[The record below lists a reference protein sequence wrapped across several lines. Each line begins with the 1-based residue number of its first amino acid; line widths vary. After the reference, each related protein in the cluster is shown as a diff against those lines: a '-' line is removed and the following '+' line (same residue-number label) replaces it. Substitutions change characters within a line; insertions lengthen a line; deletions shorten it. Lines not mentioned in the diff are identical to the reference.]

1 MPKAHLQAS
10 LSGAI
15 ALLVA
20 CQGTPPSTGTGGLE
34 ALYQERFS
42 AVMESG
48 GILRSYDPLEDVP
61 GAPDYTPLPLASEEE
76 RTTGAEALE
85 AATAYAEAN
94 NSSAFMVWHQGRL
107 QAKAFFG
114 EATPDTPLV
123 SKSLSKPLSA
133 VAIGRAIQLGAIESL
148 DQPISD
154 FITEW
159 KGTPKQAMRVRHML
173 DMRSGLLAQG
183 YSGDPDSP
191 WNRAYLSPVH
201 DAYLVESYPLTD
213 TPGDVY
219 AYSNA
224 AAELVAIVIERATGQ
239 RYSGFIGV
247 QILAPIGAQGGDIW
261 IDRPEG
267 LAHSGCCMHLPAE
280 SWLRLGIL
288 LLNDGV
294 ADGERLLP
302 KGYVA
307 EMKTATPQNPHY
319 GLGVWVAGEYVERRG
334 FTGPDGPGPRVLH
347 SEPYLDGDLFLFD
360 GNSNQVVYISQAN
373 QLVAL
378 RMGSSPPQSPEWD
391 NSVLPN
397 TLIRGLLLVRPAA
410 ASLFSG
416 GHV

>member
-1 MPKAHLQAS
+1 MLEAHLLAS
-10 LSGAI
+10 LSSAI
-15 ALLVA
+15 ALLAA
-20 CQGTPPSTGTGGLE
+20 CQSTPSSTSTAELE
-34 ALYQERFS
+34 ALYQQRFG
-42 AVMESG
+42 AVMEDG
-48 GILRSYDPLEDVP
+48 GMLSSYDPLEDVP
-61 GAPDYTPLPLASEEE
+61 GATDYTPLPLASEEE
-76 RTTGAEALE
+76 RTISAEALE
-85 AATAYAEAN
+85 AATAYAEGN
-94 NSSAFMVWHQGRL
+94 NSSAFMVWHRGKL

-159 KGTPKQAMRVRHML
+159 KGTPKEAMRVRHVL

-183 YSGDPDSP
+183 YSADPDSP

-213 TPGDVY
+213 TPGEVY

-224 AAELVAIVIERATGQ
+224 AAELVAIVVERATGR
-239 RYSGFIGV
+239 RYSEFIGSE
-247 QILAPIGAQGGDIW
+247 ILAPIGAQGGDIW
-261 IDRPEG
+261 IDRPGG

-302 KGYVA
+302 EGYLS

-319 GLGVWVAGEYVERRG
+319 GLGVWVAGKYVERRG
-334 FTGPDGPGPRVLH
+334 FSGPDGPGPRVLH
-347 SEPYLDGDLFLFD
+347 SEPYLDSDLFLFD
-360 GNSNQVVYISQAN
+360 GNSNQVVYISPAH

-378 RMGSSPPQSPEWD
+378 RMGPSPPKSPEWD

-397 TLIRGLLLVRPAA
+397 TLIRGLIREPN
-410 ASLFSG
+410 
-416 GHV
+416 